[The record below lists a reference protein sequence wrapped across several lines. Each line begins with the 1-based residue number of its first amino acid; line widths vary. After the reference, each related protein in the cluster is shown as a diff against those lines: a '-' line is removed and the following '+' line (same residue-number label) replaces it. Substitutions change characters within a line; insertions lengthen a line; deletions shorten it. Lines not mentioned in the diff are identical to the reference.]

1 MCFFKSSNMIRRIV
15 LLLIGLFVAPSAA
28 LASDPTPLFVLF
40 IEMPILGFSILFLL
54 VCFGAPKVGLVL
66 STLLLIGSLFVVGWA
81 SGGYMDDA
89 GGFLLLSLLVDIAG
103 ILVAIKK
110 INTAKELETSEST

>member
-1 MCFFKSSNMIRRIV
+1 MTKGCILPV
-15 LLLIGLFVAPSAA
+15 LILFTVPSAV

-40 IEMPILGFSILFLL
+40 IEIPILVFSALFLL

-66 STLLLIGSLFVVGWA
+66 VSILLIGSLFVLSWA

-89 GGFLLLSLLVDIAG
+89 GGFLLTSLLVDVAG
-103 ILVAIKK
+103 ILVAINK
-110 INTAKELETSEST
+110 INKAKQLDTGENT